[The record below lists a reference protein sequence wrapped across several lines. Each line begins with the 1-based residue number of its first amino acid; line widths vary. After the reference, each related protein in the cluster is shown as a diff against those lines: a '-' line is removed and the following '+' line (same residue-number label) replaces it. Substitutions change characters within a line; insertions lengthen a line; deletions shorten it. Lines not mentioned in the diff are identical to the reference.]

1 MDDSQTC
8 CGGAYSG
15 RRPLHHFELEVLSNH
30 IARRVSESCDEMNQ
44 SRLSP
49 HTTDDVPSAIERCN
63 RTLNNITAAKSTMN
77 KMKVAKSTM
86 KDVTMKDVDIQNIE
100 ASTRASQLV
109 VCDALLHF
117 LYCSGVLFRIVR
129 KQKLGISAARAGAA
143 SGAGSAACSD
153 SVVKL
158 DVGVIFHNMCC
169 RIYHTVMQLACID
182 EKNEILTLKYADC
195 QCCIGCKCDGSSDMD
210 VSMPVFEG
218 MMQVSQ
224 MDVSDEP

>member
-1 MDDSQTC
+1 M
-8 CGGAYSG
+8 
-15 RRPLHHFELEVLSNH
+15 NH

-44 SRLSP
+44 LRLSP